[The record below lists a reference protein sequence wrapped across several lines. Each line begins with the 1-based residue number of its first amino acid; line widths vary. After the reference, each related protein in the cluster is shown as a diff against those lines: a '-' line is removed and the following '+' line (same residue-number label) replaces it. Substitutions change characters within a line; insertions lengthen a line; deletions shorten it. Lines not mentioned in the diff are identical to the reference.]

1 MDLWVALTGNLWWAE
16 MDSNHRPLG
25 YQPSAL
31 TSLAISPNGG
41 DKGIRTL
48 DPLLAK
54 QVLSQLSY
62 TPALLA
68 FRVSLSLM
76 L

>member
-1 MDLWVALTGNLWWAE
+1 

-31 TSLAISPNGG
+31 TSGAISPNGG

-62 TPALLA
+62 TPAFSRFG
-68 FRVSLSLM
+68 FRCVPYALRFRLHGPQN
-76 L
+76 